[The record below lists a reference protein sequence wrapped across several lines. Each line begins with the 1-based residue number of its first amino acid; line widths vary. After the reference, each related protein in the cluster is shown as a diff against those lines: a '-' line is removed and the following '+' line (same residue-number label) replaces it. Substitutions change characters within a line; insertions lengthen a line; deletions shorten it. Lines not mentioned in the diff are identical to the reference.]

1 MNTETPKTLLLTLGT
16 FDTPHMGHAI
26 FLRRCER
33 FADRVVVG
41 VNSDEF
47 VESFKGVR
55 PVYGWEER
63 ATLIRDLGYEVVSN
77 PSAGREVIG
86 RVKPDVLA
94 IGSDW
99 ARRDYYAQIDVDQ
112 DWLDLRGI
120 TMVYIPYTP
129 GISSTDLKER
139 LGGR

>member
-16 FDTPHMGHAI
+16 FDTPHIGHAI

-47 VESFKGVR
+47 VASFKGVR
-55 PVYGWEER
+55 PVYGWDER
-63 ATLIRDLGYEVVSN
+63 ATLIRDLGYEVIAN
-77 PSAGREVIG
+77 PSAGREIIE
-86 RVKPDVLA
+86 RVRPEVLA
-94 IGSDW
+94 VGSDW